1 MPEKKLTFK
10 LKNRLADLEKI
21 SGALESLHQELGF
34 SNRCKCETNLVLE
47 ELFTN
52 IISYAYRDGGDHEVL
67 LRIRIEPNEM
77 YIEIEDDGV
86 PFDPLSANPPC
97 LEADI
102 EKRDVGGL
110 GVFFA
115 RKFADQISYERV
127 REKNIVKIT
136 KRFHNDHGSEN
147 CPPVANLG

>member
-1 MPEKKLTFK
+1 MPEKRLSFT

-21 SGALESLHQELGF
+21 HGALEKLRQELGF
-34 SNRCKCETNLVLE
+34 SNKCKCETNLVLE

-52 IISYAYRDGGDHEVL
+52 IINYAYRDDGDHEVF
-67 LRIRIEPNEM
+67 LRIRIEPGEM
-77 YIEIEDDGV
+77 HIEIEDDGI

-102 EKRDVGGL
+102 ENREVGGL

-115 RKFADQISYERV
+115 RKFADDIVYERV
-127 REKNIVKIT
+127 DGKNLVRIT
-136 KRFHNDHGSEN
+136 KRFGNDHGSEK
-147 CPPVANLG
+147 CTVANLG